1 MNKRKPTTLYSSL
14 KVKTHFYNKDTK
26 KNYLQ
31 TGSTSLRRR
40 RSKSDLISA
49 TDVLQVLLDG
59 QKLPLSQAY
68 QVWKLRRHWKDIVG
82 ETINEHSR
90 PLFYIRGTLYI
101 WSENSVWTQ
110 EFVFLSQ
117 TIKQKI
123 NDYMGKNWV
132 RNLRFQLQ
140 EEVY

>member
-1 MNKRKPTTLYSSL
+1 MSVHKSRNFRKGQSSKRR
-14 KVKTHFYNKDTK
+14 
-26 KNYLQ
+26 
-31 TGSTSLRRR
+31 GSEA
-40 RSKSDLISA
+40 LISA
-49 TDVLQVLLDG
+49 TDVLQSLLDG
-59 QKLPLSQAY
+59 KNLALSHAY

-82 ETINEHSR
+82 ETIDQHSR
-90 PLFYIRGTLYI
+90 PLFYIRGTLYV

-110 EFVFLSQ
+110 EFTFLSG

-123 NDYMGKNWV
+123 NDYVGKTWV